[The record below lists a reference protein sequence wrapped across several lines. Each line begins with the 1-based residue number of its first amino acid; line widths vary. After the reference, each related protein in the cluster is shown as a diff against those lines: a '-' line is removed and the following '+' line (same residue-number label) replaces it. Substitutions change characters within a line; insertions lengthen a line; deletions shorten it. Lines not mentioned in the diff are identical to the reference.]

1 MRRTNMRKAVIDMG
15 TNSTRLA
22 VGELQNGQI
31 KMVATEV
38 AETRLGEGMGTE
50 CIIRSTPLQRNV
62 EAIQRFVQRTKE
74 LEVTDLWITAT
85 SAVRDAQ
92 NKLEVRQAI
101 EQAAGIPLEVL
112 PGTKEARL
120 SYLGASGDFL
130 HLKRPL
136 AVLDIGGGSTEL
148 VYPTEDGIHGA
159 SVNIGAV
166 RLLEHP
172 ELRPETASV
181 LQGLQGAQLPADCA
195 LIAVGG
201 TNTCLM
207 AMELGLTQYD
217 GSKIHGQ
224 VLHKERVDLW
234 CQRLLELS
242 LEKREKIPGMK
253 AKRADI
259 MPYGVLILQKA
270 MELLQ
275 LSEVIISDKG
285 LVYGLLL
292 EAFGL
297 EEKKKQ

>member
-1 MRRTNMRKAVIDMG
+1 MRKAVIDMG

-22 VGELQNGQI
+22 VGALENEQFQ
-31 KMVATEV
+31 VVFTEV

-50 CIIRSTPLQRNV
+50 RIIRPVPLQRNV
-62 EAIQRFVQRTKE
+62 DTVQRFVQQARAMDVE
-74 LEVTDLWITAT
+74 SIRITAT
-85 SAVRDAQ
+85 SAVRDAV
-92 NKLEVRQAI
+92 NKADVQQAI
-101 EQAAGIPLEVL
+101 ETAAGIPLEIL
-112 PGTKEARL
+112 PGETEARL

-130 HLKRPL
+130 YLKRPL

-148 VYPTEDGIHGA
+148 VYPTADGIHGA
-159 SVNIGAV
+159 SVNVGAV

-172 ELRPETASV
+172 ELRPQV
-181 LQGLQGAQLPADCA
+181 RDILQGLQADEVPAKSA

-207 AMELGLTQYD
+207 AMELGMTKYE

-224 VLHKERVDLW
+224 HLSKNQVDTW
-234 CQRLLELS
+234 CQRLFDMTQE
-242 LEKREKIPGMK
+242 EREQIPGMK

-259 MPYGVLILQKA
+259 MPYGVLILQQA

-275 LSEVIISDKG
+275 LEEVIISDKG

-292 EAFGL
+292 EAFNIG
-297 EEKKKQ
+297 Q

>member
-1 MRRTNMRKAVIDMG
+1 MRKAVIDMG

-22 VGELQNGQI
+22 VGALENGQFQVI
-31 KMVATEV
+31 FTEV

-50 CIIRSTPLQRNV
+50 RIIRPIPLQRNV
-62 EAIQRFVQRTKE
+62 DTVRRFVQQARE
-74 LEVTDLWITAT
+74 MDVASIRITAT
-85 SAVRDAQ
+85 SAVRDAV
-92 NKLEVRQAI
+92 NKAEVQQAI
-101 EQAAGIPLEVL
+101 EAAAGIPLEIL
-112 PGTKEARL
+112 PGTTEARL

-130 HLKRPL
+130 YLQRPL

-148 VYPTEDGIHGA
+148 VYPTTDGIHGA
-159 SVNIGAV
+159 SVNVGAV

-172 ELRPETASV
+172 ELRSQV
-181 LQGLQGAQLPADCA
+181 RDILQGLQADEVPEESA

-207 AMELGLTQYD
+207 AMELGLTQYN

-224 VLHKERVDLW
+224 HLSKVQVDAW
-234 CQRLLELS
+234 CQRLFDMTQE
-242 LEKREKIPGMK
+242 EREQIPGMK

-259 MPYGVLILQKA
+259 MPYGVLILQQA

-292 EAFGL
+292 EAFGIG
-297 EEKKKQ
+297 E